1 MSFLAEALIVR
12 GRKSAESLRG
22 KLAASFEKISYA
34 RVRAESRSKDDNFDR
49 VDDLRSRNGVALVR
63 SYCTMPDDRFQRWVD
78 ASSAAGAVEPF
89 MIPLVQGL
97 GRFDC
102 HLINEDARSAALN
115 QEQSSSLH
123 ESTRLTDRLT
133 LSYFWVLAAYELV
146 RTLDRRW
153 RTGATTLPDESG
165 NRVAALKR
173 RMERLR
179 IPLAK
184 METTRRFP
192 TDNAI
197 AYPTI
202 SRDFGLAWHVAQDT
216 YISRRELSD
225 QLLDFLADLKKRQTQ
240 KKT

>member
-1 MSFLAEALIVR
+1 
-12 GRKSAESLRG
+12 
-22 KLAASFEKISYA
+22 
-34 RVRAESRSKDDNFDR
+34 
-49 VDDLRSRNGVALVR
+49 
-63 SYCTMPDDRFQRWVD
+63 MPDDRFQRWVD
-78 ASSAAGAVEPF
+78 ASSAAGAIEPF
-89 MIPLVQGL
+89 MIPLIQGL

-102 HLINEDARSAALN
+102 RLIEEDARFSALN
-115 QEQSSSLH
+115 QEQSSSLQ
-123 ESTRLTDRLT
+123 ESTRLADRLA

-146 RTLDRRW
+146 RTLDQRW